1 MNEQKHTNP
10 KVLLFLKVTTIIGSF
25 IVLYYQWSWISLPE
39 NLKKFISYGD
49 IISTYSPLFVIS
61 LIFSFG
67 GIIGWIANLIEKQK
81 D

>member
-1 MNEQKHTNP
+1 MNEQKLKNP

-39 NLKKFISYGD
+39 KMKSLISYGD

-61 LIFSFG
+61 LIFSFS
-67 GIIGWIANLIEKQK
+67 GIFGWIANFNKK
-81 D
+81 